1 MEDLMGEI
9 KKHYEEKIRKEK
21 TIPKFSVGDTVKV
34 WIRVIEGNKSRLQG
48 FQGVVIRKKGKGIE
62 ATFTVRRV
70 SMDVGV
76 ERIFPL
82 YGPTVEKVDVIKKGK
97 VRREEENRQGS
108 KKGKNDGIDW
118 EYLRYRDALRI
129 GIFSKKTGL

>member
-97 VRREEENRQGS
+97 VRRAKIYYIRERRGKSARIKER
-108 KKGKNDGIDW
+108 KK
-118 EYLRYRDALRI
+118 
-129 GIFSKKTGL
+129 